1 MQYNWNKF
9 PMRLELGKGLKIK
22 ILRFLE
28 LKHNVVEFDK
38 QGNKVDKNLVSRLLR
53 DCFAN
58 S

>member
-22 ILRFLE
+22 ILGFLE
-28 LKHNVVEFDK
+28 LKHSVVKFDK